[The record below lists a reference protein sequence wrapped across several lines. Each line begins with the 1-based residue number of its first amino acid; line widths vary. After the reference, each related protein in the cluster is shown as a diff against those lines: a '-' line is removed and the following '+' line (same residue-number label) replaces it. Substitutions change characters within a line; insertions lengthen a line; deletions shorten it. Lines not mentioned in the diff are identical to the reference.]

1 MKRIV
6 LIIAVSTIAMM
17 TYAQRSAFDKFVQ
30 QQNDRFNRFAQDKQA
45 EYDAFRKKAN
55 EEYADF
61 MRRAWQAMDA
71 QPAETPIEEE
81 TLPPVIYERP
91 VPDSEPAPKPQP
103 KDETNPQPKPEDNR
117 QTVLDETQPAP
128 KPQPEDDT
136 TPQPQ
141 PATKPIPVKPDIVV
155 IPAPKPAPEPIAP
168 VKPKDD
174 IQYKNTSITFY
185 GTPVSIAFPKD
196 DNFKIARLSENTI
209 ADAWE
214 KLSGKE
220 YDNTVKTALDT
231 RKRLSFCDWAYMDM
245 LKEVTRRQYGKTN
258 EAVLAQAFL
267 MTQSGYKIRLGK
279 SAEKLYLLVAS
290 DYSIYKMSYYTIDGT
305 KYYIANGDE
314 SRSMNICNAKFDKE
328 ESLCLQIRVLP
339 GFQNNRTDRRKL
351 TSRKGVT
358 ASTSVNRNLIDFFN
372 SYPSA
377 CINGDFTTKWAAYA
391 NTPLDREIK
400 ESLYPVLRNVVKN
413 ESEDK
418 AVEIL
423 LNWVQ
428 TAFVYGY
435 DDKIWGGDR
444 AFFPQETLF
453 YPYSDCED
461 RAILF
466 SRIVRDILGLDVVL
480 LYYPGHLATAVAFN
494 KPVNGDYLTYK
505 SKRYTVCDPT
515 YVNAPVG
522 KTMPGMDNKEA
533 KIIVL
538 K

>member
-1 MKRIV
+1 MIRSVKK
-6 LIIAVSTIAMM
+6 IILVHLV
-17 TYAQRSAFDKFVQ
+17 FLLLVQ
-30 QQNDRFNRFAQDKQA
+30 
-45 EYDAFRKKAN
+45 
-55 EEYADF
+55 
-61 MRRAWQAMDA
+61 
-71 QPAETPIEEE
+71 
-81 TLPPVIYERP
+81 L
-91 VPDSEPAPKPQP
+91 
-103 KDETNPQPKPEDNR
+103 
-117 QTVLDETQPAP
+117 
-128 KPQPEDDT
+128 
-136 TPQPQ
+136 
-141 PATKPIPVKPDIVV
+141 
-155 IPAPKPAPEPIAP
+155 
-168 VKPKDD
+168 
-174 IQYKNTSITFY
+174 
-185 GTPVSIAFPKD
+185 
-196 DNFKIARLSENTI
+196 
-209 ADAWE
+209 
-214 KLSGKE
+214 
-220 YDNTVKTALDT
+220 
-231 RKRLSFCDWAYMDM
+231 
-245 LKEVTRRQYGKTN
+245 
-258 EAVLAQAFL
+258 VLAII
-267 MTQSGYKIRLGK
+267 IRLGK

-328 ESLCLQIRVLP
+328 ESLCLQISVLP

-372 SYPSA
+372 SYPTA

-413 ESEDK
+413 ESEDQ